1 MRYLTFLMAFSLIFP
16 MAGCIDEEQSTSY
29 SPNPSYVSRGSD
41 MIKMHNTALNIV
53 KDGLKDNNGLIR
65 THAIEVVATCK
76 RLELMPY
83 VTEMLRSNSV
93 PVKFAAATAIGDIRY
108 TPSEFA
114 VKKLLDDKDHNVRIA
129 SAYALAK
136 LGKIEMA
143 DVIRKGLGSNDQT
156 VRANAAMLLGKL
168 GSYRDIELLKG
179 AIRKEDSS
187 DKVKLQS
194 VESIAM
200 LGDRSVFRD
209 KLWPLLISKYAD
221 DRLMGIFGMGALGT
235 HEAKNAILSMLHDDV
250 PEVRLAAA
258 GELGKLG
265 NRSGKFEVENYLQD
279 KSGIVTEQ
287 GKQFA
292 AIAIGQIKD
301 KSLAKYLP
309 ELMRSTSKPLRLA
322 AAKSALLLK

>member
-1 MRYLTFLMAFSLIFP
+1 MRSLTFLIALSLIVP
-16 MAGCIDEEQSTSY
+16 MAGCLDEEQSTGY
-29 SPNPSYVSRGSD
+29 TPAYVAQRPD
-41 MIKMHNTALNIV
+41 MIKMRDTALNIV
-53 KDGLKDNNGLIR
+53 KNGLKDSNRLVQ
-65 THAIEVVATCK
+65 THAIEVVSTCK

-83 VTEMLRSNSV
+83 VTELLRSDSV
-93 PVKFAAATAIGDIRY
+93 PVRFAAATAIGDVRY

-114 VKKLLDDKDHNVRIA
+114 VKRLLSDKDHNVRIA
-129 SAYALAK
+129 SAYALGK

-143 DVIRKGLGSNDQT
+143 DVIRKGLQSNDQT
-156 VRANAAMLLGKL
+156 VRANAVMLLGKL
-168 GSYRDIELLKG
+168 GNYRDIGLLK
-179 AIRKEDSS
+179 AVLKRDDST

-194 VESIAM
+194 VESMAM

-221 DRLMGIFGMGALGT
+221 DRLIGISGMGALGT
-235 HEAKNAILSMLHDDV
+235 RDAKNAILSMLHDDV

-265 NRSGKFEVENYLQD
+265 SKSGKSEVENYLKG
-279 KSGIVTEQ
+279 KSGAVTRQ

-309 ELMRSTSKPLRLA
+309 ELMRSNSKSLRLVA
-322 AAKSALLLK
+322 ARSALLLK

>member
-1 MRYLTFLMAFSLIFP
+1 MRYLMILTAFSFIAPAAWCL
-16 MAGCIDEEQSTSY
+16 GKVQETNDV
-29 SPNPSYVSRGSD
+29 PSYVTQRPEI
-41 MIKMHNTALNIV
+41 MKMHNTALNIV
-53 KDGLKDNNGLIR
+53 KDGLKDSNGLIQ
-65 THAIEVVATCK
+65 THAIEVVSTCK

-83 VTEMLRSNSV
+83 VTEKLRSKSV
-93 PVKFAAATAIGDIRY
+93 PVRFAAATAIGDIRY

-114 VKKLLDDKDHNVRIA
+114 VKKLLNDEDHNVRIA

-136 LGKIEMA
+136 LGKIEMG
-143 DVIRKGLGSNDQT
+143 DVIRKGLESNNQT

-179 AIRKEDSS
+179 VLSKEDST

-194 VESIAM
+194 VESMAM
-200 LGDRSVFRD
+200 LGDKTVFRD

-235 HEAKNAILSMLHDDV
+235 RESKNAILSMLHDDV
-250 PEVRLAAA
+250 AEVRLVAA

-265 NRSGKFEVENYLQD
+265 DRSGKSEVESYLND
-279 KSGIVTEQ
+279 KSDAVTEQ
-287 GKQFA
+287 GKQFS
-292 AIAIGQIKD
+292 AIAIGQIRD

-309 ELMRSTSKPLRLA
+309 ELMRSDSKPLRLA

>member
-1 MRYLTFLMAFSLIFP
+1 MRSLTFLIAFSLIFP
-16 MAGCIDEEQSTSY
+16 MAGCLDEAQGTSTS
-29 SPNPSYVSRGSD
+29 PSSVSHGPD
-41 MIKMHNTALNIV
+41 MIKMHDTALNIV
-53 KDGLKDNNGLIR
+53 KDGLKDGNGLIR
-65 THAIEVVATCK
+65 THAIEVVSTCK
-76 RLELMPY
+76 RLELMPH

-93 PVKFAAATAIGDIRY
+93 PVRFAAATAIGDIRY

-114 VKKLLDDKDHNVRIA
+114 VKKLLNDEDHNVRIA

-136 LGKIEMA
+136 LGKIEMG
-143 DVIRKGLGSNDQT
+143 DVIRKGLESKNQT

-168 GSYRDIELLKG
+168 GSYRDIELLK
-179 AIRKEDSS
+179 AVIRKEDST

-200 LGDRSVFRD
+200 LGDKSVFRD

-221 DRLMGIFGMGALGT
+221 DRVMGIFGMGALGT
-235 HEAKNAILSMLHDDV
+235 RDAKNAILSMLHDDV

-265 NRSGKFEVENYLQD
+265 DRSGKFEVENYLQD
-279 KSGIVTEQ
+279 KSGAVTEQ

-309 ELMRSTSKPLRLA
+309 GLMRSNSKPLRLA